1 MATGVE
7 NQRPG
12 STDGGPPG
20 TEPERPARNRV
31 AAALE
36 ARPRLGG
43 LLLVGVPLALVA
55 IVLAW
60 RYFAVRE
67 TTDDAQIDGHITP
80 IASRVGG
87 TVLAVKVDD
96 NQIVEAGTVLV
107 EIDPRDY
114 RVALQ
119 RAEAELADAQAVLVA
134 ARNGVPITTTTT
146 SSQVSV
152 AGANVERADAGA
164 RAAAREVDAARARL
178 GVVQARL
185 QEATA
190 NAIRAERDRERLK
203 QLVAK
208 DEVSQQQYDAAVAA
222 ADAARA
228 GVESARAAI
237 VEAER
242 GIEVAE
248 SRRVQAAGTQVLSQA
263 DLRTARTAPEQ
274 VAVIRSRADSAEARV
289 KLAQA
294 AMEQSRLNLQYTT
307 VKAPSAGVV
316 SRKTVETGQVVQPGQ
331 PLLAL
336 VSLDDL
342 WVTANFKETQ
352 LHDMRP
358 GQPATIGVDAY
369 GRTYKGRV
377 DSIAAATGARFSL
390 LPPENATGN
399 YVKVVQRIPVK
410 IVFEQGQDPQ
420 HLLRPGMSVVTTVL
434 DR

>member
-237 VEAER
+237 VEA
-242 GIEVAE
+242 
-248 SRRVQAAGTQVLSQA
+248 
-263 DLRTARTAPEQ
+263 
-274 VAVIRSRADSAEARV
+274 
-289 KLAQA
+289 
-294 AMEQSRLNLQYTT
+294 
-307 VKAPSAGVV
+307 
-316 SRKTVETGQVVQPGQ
+316 
-331 PLLAL
+331 
-336 VSLDDL
+336 
-342 WVTANFKETQ
+342 
-352 LHDMRP
+352 
-358 GQPATIGVDAY
+358 
-369 GRTYKGRV
+369 
-377 DSIAAATGARFSL
+377 
-390 LPPENATGN
+390 
-399 YVKVVQRIPVK
+399 
-410 IVFEQGQDPQ
+410 
-420 HLLRPGMSVVTTVL
+420 
-434 DR
+434 